1 MPAWAWLIINPANIL
16 LSSSHLLP
24 PANMPVL
31 QPPPSGAALRS
42 RLADL
47 RAMRD
52 QGHRVSP
59 RLEMGGDEA
68 QGEAKELQGGKG
80 EAGGSDAAG
89 VGGSVRR
96 PRVGVGV
103 GIRARPCLNL
113 GFCLFWIG
121 IGVECVGR

>member
-1 MPAWAWLIINPANIL
+1 MPVARELFFFVSLQVSTVLPRGQACATESRPNLRFRRAVACRPKAHARIVPAWAWLIINPADIL

-47 RAMRD
+47 RAMRN

-68 QGEAKELQGGKG
+68 QGEAKELQG
-80 EAGGSDAAG
+80 
-89 VGGSVRR
+89 
-96 PRVGVGV
+96 
-103 GIRARPCLNL
+103 
-113 GFCLFWIG
+113 
-121 IGVECVGR
+121 